1 MTKDRRGYW
10 HFRRELPPDPATGKR
25 RRLDKSDRI
34 RSEARRK
41 FDEALAE
48 YERTGRVRTSKSP
61 LLRDWLDRW
70 LEEYKR
76 PNIKPRV
83 YETYRSDCR
92 NIANTIGNVRLQ
104 DLEPRHVRD
113 MGNTIMRDRSGKTA
127 LNAYIR
133 LRNALTDAAREG
145 LVDTN
150 VCDRC
155 DPPRVSANPTVILE
169 AGQPAA
175 LIEAT
180 GHKPGGRSSRHPWP
194 DDAQDRR
201 MWALMWRLAFGTG
214 MRQGER
220 FAVTPSELVT
230 SNGVHGIMVMHEL
243 QRYKA
248 GTVIPSWLHATRVR
262 GEVWMVPPKSR
273 KGVRFIP
280 LEEDLWHDLHQ
291 WIEEHHI
298 GPKELV
304 FTRDGWPL
312 TNPVERR
319 RWSMALEEAGLPY
332 VTIRS
337 ARHFFATRLAEA
349 GAPEDARKDLM
360 GHVSIGTT
368 AGYTH
373 WSPQTLAALV
383 GKAGHAIEQPAQ
395 VSAIG

>member
-1 MTKDRRGYW
+1 MYIDDERPEGLLAFPPRTA
-10 HFRRELPPDPATGKR
+10 PDPATGKR

-48 YERTGRVRTSKSP
+48 YERTGRVRTNRSP

-70 LEEYKR
+70 LEEHKH

-92 NIANTIGNVRLQ
+92 NIADTIGNVRLR
-104 DLEPRHVRD
+104 DLEPRHVRG

-133 LRNALTDAAREG
+133 LRIALTDAARG
-145 LVDTN
+145 LVEPN

-155 DPPRVSANPTVILE
+155 DPPRVSANPTTILE

-180 GHKPGGRSSRHPWP
+180 GRGPGERSARHPWP
-194 DDAQDRR
+194 DDAEDRR

-220 FAVTPSELVT
+220 FAVTPSELVV

-248 GTVIPSWLHATRVR
+248 GTVIPSWLHAARVR

-280 LEEDLWHDLHQ
+280 SRM
-291 WIEEHHI
+291 
-298 GPKELV
+298 
-304 FTRDGWPL
+304 TC
-312 TNPVERR
+312 
-319 RWSMALEEAGLPY
+319 A
-332 VTIRS
+332 
-337 ARHFFATRLAEA
+337 
-349 GAPEDARKDLM
+349 
-360 GHVSIGTT
+360 
-368 AGYTH
+368 
-373 WSPQTLAALV
+373 
-383 GKAGHAIEQPAQ
+383 
-395 VSAIG
+395 